1 MLSSVRPP
9 ASRAS
14 SFAAPTRKPL
24 SDAAVAI
31 LEDLRNV
38 RQADFVFTGGKAGRP
53 ISNMATLML
62 LRRMGRGD
70 LTAHGFRS
78 TFSDW
83 CSERTNFPAE
93 VREMALAHSVS
104 DKVEAA
110 YRRGD
115 LFQKRRQ
122 LAEAWASALPL
133 SAPSATRTGRC
144 GAASPTVARELL
156 AAPADEVCAAWRETG
171 RAHNIACQEVRVL
184 LNEAIAASEE
194 GSAATLPPDTST
206 RLDRLLGA
214 SRELRPP
221 ARCHPCASAFPGR
234 R

>member
-144 GAASPTVARELL
+144 GAASAYRRGRSSGRHQRARWCRAVLEFPHRQHSGGDCFDHPS
-156 AAPADEVCAAWRETG
+156 APGRIEV
-171 RAHNIACQEVRVL
+171 
-184 LNEAIAASEE
+184 
-194 GSAATLPPDTST
+194 
-206 RLDRLLGA
+206 
-214 SRELRPP
+214 PP
-221 ARCHPCASAFPGR
+221 AN
-234 R
+234 